1 MVIIPNGATVVK
13 EKKEIDDKGGEERS
27 GGQRSKKKKEGAAV
41 TVVIEIT
48 LFLVKVI
55 SSSLVSHDSII
66 GLRLT
71 YQVYAFSAKDLENS
85 LNFKSSSN
93 PTTPSVSTNFIKCSW
108 ASPNLPLNCLNL
120 EPM

>member
-1 MVIIPNGATVVK
+1 
-13 EKKEIDDKGGEERS
+13 S
-27 GGQRSKKKKEGAAV
+27 
-41 TVVIEIT
+41 IEIT

-66 GLRLT
+66 EKNFSPNIAHIWFHDSTKIGLRLT
-71 YQVYAFSAKDLENS
+71 YQVYAFYVKDLENS

-93 PTTPSVSTNFIKCSW
+93 PTTPSVSTNFIKFSW
-108 ASPNLPLNCLNL
+108 ASLDLPLNCLNL